1 MANRVARK
9 HHFSGVMLI
18 NLNFSAERLL
28 AKQLSD
34 ELVKQLPPRH
44 FSVEKRG
51 VLSVNKV
58 SKSLERIYAIAR
70 EENQIRKMGL
80 IRRSVFANGFK
91 WRMREALYPDDFI
104 DMATEGLL
112 VELAKKN

>member
-1 MANRVARK
+1 M
-9 HHFSGVMLI
+9 I
-18 NLNFSAERLL
+18 NLNFNAERML
-28 AKQLSD
+28 AKQLAG
-34 ELVKQLPPRH
+34 ELIKQLPPRQ
-44 FSVEKRG
+44 FSAEKRA

-58 SKSLERIYAIAR
+58 SKSLERIFAIAR
-70 EENQIRKMGL
+70 EENRIKKMGI

-91 WRMREALYPDDFI
+91 WQMREAMYPEDFI